1 MIGLRSTMSF
11 SLCWLMVDCRE
22 FFGFYTLLQFS
33 VTQQCIWALLQNV
46 RVIYLLGFPT
56 VYSEPDVS
64 LTSIHSCPCAWRQ
77 EPSKK
82 FRLFR
87 LPSKLLLFNKSKSDW
102 PFPPALKKKTKKT
115 NRKGYISACR
125 VPKRPPIQSL
135 PNHDDGGPITK
146 KSHTS
151 SGYESSGGNLYTY
164 HFLLM
169 VGQATFNILPPY
181 TLFLLICKKGNEPT
195 YNQENPLKTLAI
207 KNTY

>member
-1 MIGLRSTMSF
+1 
-11 SLCWLMVDCRE
+11 MVDCRE

-102 PFPPALKKKTKKT
+102 PFPPALKKKQ
-115 NRKGYISACR
+115 RKQIE
-125 VPKRPPIQSL
+125 K
-135 PNHDDGGPITK
+135 
-146 KSHTS
+146 
-151 SGYESSGGNLYTY
+151 
-164 HFLLM
+164 
-169 VGQATFNILPPY
+169 ATFPRAEYQKDLPFNHYPIMM
-181 TLFLLICKKGNEPT
+181 TVV
-195 YNQENPLKTLAI
+195 Q
-207 KNTY
+207 

>member
-151 SGYESSGGNLYTY
+151 SGYESSGGNLLIISYLWWVKRPSIFY
-164 HFLLM
+164 
-169 VGQATFNILPPY
+169 
-181 TLFLLICKKGNEPT
+181 LLIRCSYLFVRKEANLLTIKKT
-195 YNQENPLKTLAI
+195 HLKRLL
-207 KNTY
+207 